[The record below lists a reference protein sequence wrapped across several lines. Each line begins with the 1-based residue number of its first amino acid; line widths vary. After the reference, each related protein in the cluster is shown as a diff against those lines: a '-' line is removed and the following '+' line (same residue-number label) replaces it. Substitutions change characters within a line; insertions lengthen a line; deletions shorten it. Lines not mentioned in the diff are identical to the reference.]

1 MNQEVFLEI
10 LALHLVPFGLNKYG
24 NNWILHQDNDS
35 KHTSYRCR
43 CFLAQNR
50 INWVNNFIG

>member
-24 NNWILHQDNDS
+24 NNWILHQDKMKKNAF
-35 KHTSYRCR
+35 T
-43 CFLAQNR
+43 
-50 INWVNNFIG
+50 